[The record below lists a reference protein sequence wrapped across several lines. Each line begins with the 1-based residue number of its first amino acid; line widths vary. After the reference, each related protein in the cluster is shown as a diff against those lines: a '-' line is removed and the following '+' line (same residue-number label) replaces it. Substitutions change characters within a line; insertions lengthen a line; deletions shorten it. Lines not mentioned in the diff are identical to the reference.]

1 MDEQKNPPKPKSQNR
16 KKGQIGEKMAV
27 DYLLSKGYTI
37 EQLNWKGDGCEIDI
51 IAKHHQ
57 TIVFVEVKARSG
69 TFFGW
74 PEKAVN
80 KAKKQHIAKAANHF
94 IDQFKIENEIRFDI
108 ISIVKNGSN
117 SEIYH
122 IEDAFVP

>member
-1 MDEQKNPPKPKSQNR
+1 MDAQSNPPKPKSQNR
-16 KKGQIGEKMAV
+16 EKGQAGEKIAV
-27 DYLLSKGYTI
+27 EYLLKKGYTI
-37 EQLNWKGDGCEIDI
+37 ERLNWKGNGYEIDI
-51 IAKHHQ
+51 IARHYQ

-69 TFFGW
+69 TYFGW
-74 PEKAVN
+74 PEQAVN

-94 IDQFKIENEIRFDI
+94 IDLFKIENEIRFDI
-108 ISIVKNGSN
+108 ISIVNNGAQ